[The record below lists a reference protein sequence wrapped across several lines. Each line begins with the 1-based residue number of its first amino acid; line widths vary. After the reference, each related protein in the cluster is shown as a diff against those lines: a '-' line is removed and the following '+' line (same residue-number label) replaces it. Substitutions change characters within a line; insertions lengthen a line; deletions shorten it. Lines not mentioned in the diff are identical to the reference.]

1 MAKNLHVRNGKDGY
15 EYTEVIGD
23 GNNGETILIPPGKDN
38 ITCTIIAGANSGKFQ
53 FTTSTDSA
61 VLAELEAVHSEF
73 DVKIGKLNYHKSN
86 INWNDFGHK
95 AEEICKRRGLNYY
108 IKDSLRAEMERS
120 V

>member
-53 FTTSTDSA
+53 FTTSSDSA
-61 VLAELEAVHSEF
+61 VLAGTATWIDWSKGEVTGTAY
-73 DVKIGKLNYHKSN
+73 DALNWPITALRGVSTSGA
-86 INWNDFGHK
+86 ITI
-95 AEEICKRRGLNYY
+95 EIVR
-108 IKDSLRAEMERS
+108 
-120 V
+120 

>member
-53 FTTSTDSA
+53 FTTSSDSA
-61 VLAELEAVHSEF
+61 VLAGTATWVDWYKGEVTGTDY
-73 DVKIGKLNYHKSN
+73 DVLNGPVTALSGVSTSGA
-86 INWNDFGHK
+86 ITI
-95 AEEICKRRGLNYY
+95 EVVR
-108 IKDSLRAEMERS
+108 
-120 V
+120 